1 MNAAGLTFSDNNVPL
16 EIMNKCL
23 TGHCF
28 PTSISVAR
36 VAVQCRGG
44 RGTKFP
50 NWLRDL
56 SRRVFFLHGE
66 RTRLCTWICFSES
79 RVSEISVMCELYDSG
94 HKS

>member
-1 MNAAGLTFSDNNVPL
+1 MNAALLTFSNNNVPL

-28 PTSISVAR
+28 PTSIYVAR

-56 SRRVFFLHGE
+56 SRRVFFSTRGE
-66 RTRLCTWICFSES
+66 NSALYLDLLFRIQGFGNLCNVRI
-79 RVSEISVMCELYDSG
+79 I
-94 HKS
+94 

>member
-56 SRRVFFLHGE
+56 SRRVFFSTRGE
-66 RTRLCTWICFSES
+66 NSALYLDLLFRIQGFGNLCNVRI
-79 RVSEISVMCELYDSG
+79 I
-94 HKS
+94 